1 MLYQRFL
8 SSTSNQ
14 DKPPLSN
21 NNNSVKDD
29 PAQAKESGGEKEQKS
44 DAGKSI
50 RGSVCLRNYWLQCSS
65 FSLSIVLM

>member
-14 DKPPLSN
+14 DKPPLN
-21 NNNSVKDD
+21 NTNSVKDD
-29 PAQAKESGGEKEQKS
+29 HAQGKESGGEKEQKS

-50 RGSVCLRNYWLQCSS
+50 RGSVCL
-65 FSLSIVLM
+65 